1 MRYRRVGRS
10 DLTVSVLGLGT
21 TGWGAHREFG
31 DVGLEDAKRHVRMA
45 LDAGVNL
52 FDTAETYGDG
62 RCEEL
67 LGEALGTRRD
77 EAVIASKAF
86 FGTSHRPGE
95 FGLTRRHL
103 LHSCEDSLRRLRT
116 DRLDLL
122 QMHGWD
128 GRTPLEETLS
138 ALHALVESG
147 KVRHVGVS
155 NWSAWHL
162 MKALAISDREGL
174 PRFVAQQIYYSL
186 QAREAEFELVPLS
199 LDQSVGILV
208 WSPLAGAL
216 LTGKWRRGAAPPE
229 GTRRMLGWP
238 DPPIYDEERLW
249 STIDALVG
257 IADGRG
263 CSVPEVALAYLL
275 AKPGVTSLIIGAR
288 TDEQLAQNLP
298 AADLEL
304 EPEELDRLEAVSAP
318 PLPYPLWWQAKY
330 DDLLGEADLA
340 LLGRYRSVPVS
351 EGGLH
356 RPLPGFEV
364 IPGRLAETVSAPKED
379 FDQAEE
385 NGNAGA

>member
-1 MRYRRVGRS
+1 
-10 DLTVSVLGLGT
+10 
-21 TGWGAHREFG
+21 
-31 DVGLEDAKRHVRMA
+31 
-45 LDAGVNL
+45 
-52 FDTAETYGDG
+52 
-62 RCEEL
+62 
-67 LGEALGTRRD
+67 
-77 EAVIASKAF
+77 
-86 FGTSHRPGE
+86 
-95 FGLTRRHL
+95 
-103 LHSCEDSLRRLRT
+103 
-116 DRLDLL
+116 
-122 QMHGWD
+122 
-128 GRTPLEETLS
+128 
-138 ALHALVESG
+138 
-147 KVRHVGVS
+147 
-155 NWSAWHL
+155 
-162 MKALAISDREGL
+162 
-174 PRFVAQQIYYSL
+174 
-186 QAREAEFELVPLS
+186 
-199 LDQSVGILV
+199 
-208 WSPLAGAL
+208 
-216 LTGKWRRGAAPPE
+216 
-229 GTRRMLGWP
+229 MLGWP